1 MVPEIKYAKNNGIH
15 IAYQIVGSGPIDL
28 VLVPGWVSNI
38 EIFWE
43 EPNAVR
49 FLRRLS
55 SFSRLILFDKR
66 GTGLSDKICY
76 TPTLEER
83 MEDVRT
89 VMDAVQSKRAALVGY
104 SEGGPMCS
112 MFAATHP
119 DRTLSLVMIGSFA
132 RRIKT
137 SDYPFGI
144 TPEQYAFFLDQ
155 IEKKWGDGVG
165 LESRAPSLANDA
177 LFRNWWAR
185 FLRLSASPA
194 TAVALTKMNSEIDVR
209 NILSAIRVPTLILH
223 AENDAVVNVEEGR
236 YIAKN
241 IKGAQFYKVPSKDH
255 LPWIGAPDTILDK
268 IEEFVAGSISASETT
283 RSLYTVMFTDIAT
296 STELVANSG
305 DRKWS
310 DILDAHNKI
319 IRHEI
324 SVYAGREIDNA
335 GDGFFI
341 AFDGPARAIRCA
353 TSIMNALQA
362 IKLSVRIGI
371 HIGECEVVGN
381 KLSGI
386 AVHIGSRISA
396 AAKPNQIWVSQ
407 TVKDLVAGSGISFM
421 DMGFHNLK
429 GVADKWNLY
438 QAVQT
443 FGSTAT
449 LSSNA

>member
-1 MVPEIKYAKNNGIH
+1 MVPEIKYAKNNGVH

-66 GTGLSDKICY
+66 GTGLSDKVCY

-89 VMDAVQSKRAALVGY
+89 VMDAVNSKRAALVGY

-112 MFAATHP
+112 LFAATYP
-119 DRTLSLVMIGSFA
+119 ERTLSLIMIGSFA

-137 SDYPFGI
+137 ADYPYGI
-144 TPEQYAFFLDQ
+144 SPEKYELFINQ
-155 IEKKWGDGVG
+155 IEKKWGEAVG
-165 LESRAPSLANDA
+165 LESRAPSFADDP

-194 TAVALTKMNSEIDVR
+194 TAIALTRMNREIDVR
-209 NILSAIRVPTLILH
+209 KILPAIKVPTLILH
-223 AENDAVVNVEEGR
+223 AENDDVVNIEEGR
-236 YIAKN
+236 YIAES
-241 IKGAQFYKVPSKDH
+241 IDGAQFFKVPSVDH
-255 LPWIGAPDTILDK
+255 LPWVGAPDIILAR
-268 IEEFVAGSISASETT
+268 IEEFVAGSITASETN
-283 RSLYTVMFTDIAT
+283 RSLYTVMFTDIVT
-296 STELVANSG
+296 STELIAKSG
-305 DRKWS
+305 DRKWN
-310 DILDAHNKI
+310 DILEAHNMA

-324 SVYAGREIDNA
+324 AVYSGREIDNA

-341 AFDGPARAIRCA
+341 AFDGPARAIHCA
-353 TSIMNALQA
+353 SSIRKALRT
-362 IKLSVRIGI
+362 INLSVRIGV
-371 HIGECEVVGN
+371 HIGECESIDN

-386 AVHIGSRISA
+386 AVHIGSRISTM
-396 AAKPNQIWVSQ
+396 AKKNQIWVSQ
-407 TVKDLVAGSGISFM
+407 TVKDLVAGSGIIFE
-421 DMGFHNLK
+421 DMGLHDLK
-429 GVADKWNLY
+429 GVPDKWHLY
-438 QAVQT
+438 QV
-443 FGSTAT
+443 
-449 LSSNA
+449 LEKK

>member
-1 MVPEIKYAKNNGIH
+1 MGPDIKYAENKGIH
-15 IAYQIVGSGPIDL
+15 IAYQTVGRGPVDL

-66 GTGLSDKICY
+66 GTGLSDKVCY

-104 SEGGPMCS
+104 SEGGPMCCL
-112 MFAATHP
+112 FAATHP
-119 DRTLSLVMIGSFA
+119 DRTHSLVMIGSFA

-144 TPEQYAFFLDQ
+144 TPERYAAFLNQ
-155 IEKKWGDGVG
+155 IENHWGGAVG
-165 LESRAPSLANDA
+165 LESRAPSLAADP

-209 NILSAIRVPTLILH
+209 SILPAINVPTLILH
-223 AENDAVVNVEEGR
+223 AENDAVVDVEEGR

-255 LPWIGAPDTILDK
+255 LPWIGAPDIILDK
-268 IEEFVAGSISASETT
+268 IEAFVAGSVSASETS

-296 STELVANSG
+296 STELAAHSG
-305 DRKWS
+305 DRRWS
-310 DILDAHNKI
+310 DILDAHHKA
-319 IRHEI
+319 IRHEMA
-324 SVYAGREIDNA
+324 VYAGREIDNA

-341 AFDGPARAIRCA
+341 AFDGPARAIHCA
-353 TSIMNALQA
+353 TSIKNALQA
-362 IKLSVRIGI
+362 INLSVRIGI
-371 HIGECEVVGN
+371 HIGECEVRGD

-386 AVHIGSRISA
+386 NVHIGSRISA
-396 AAKPNQIWVSQ
+396 KAKPNQIWVSQ
-407 TVKDLVAGSGISFM
+407 TVKDLVAGSGISFV
-421 DMGFHNLK
+421 DMGFHHLK
-429 GVADKWNLY
+429 GVSHQLNLY
-438 QAVQT
+438 QVVEKRKI
-443 FGSTAT
+443 
-449 LSSNA
+449 